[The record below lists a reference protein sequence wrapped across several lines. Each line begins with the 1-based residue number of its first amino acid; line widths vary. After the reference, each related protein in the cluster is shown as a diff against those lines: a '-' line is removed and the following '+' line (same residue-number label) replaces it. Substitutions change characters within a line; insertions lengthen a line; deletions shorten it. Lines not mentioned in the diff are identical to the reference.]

1 MSTLS
6 SPPHFVNGENARLRE
21 KRGDEAAVF
30 GRHLR
35 ELRLVRGLTQ
45 AQVAERCG
53 TMVPVISNLE
63 RGMTVPTLSTMLH
76 LARAL
81 ECRPSELVKIFDGN
95 QDASRTSRK
104 H

>member
-1 MSTLS
+1 
-6 SPPHFVNGENARLRE
+6 LRE

-35 ELRLVRGLTQ
+35 ELRLARGLTQ

-63 RGMTVPTLSTMLH
+63 RGVTVPTLSTLLH
-76 LARAL
+76 LAKAL
-81 ECRPSELVKIFDGN
+81 GCRPSELVAIFN
-95 QDASRTSRK
+95 
-104 H
+104 

>member
-1 MSTLS
+1 
-6 SPPHFVNGENARLRE
+6 LRE

-35 ELRLVRGLTQ
+35 ELRLARGLTQ

-63 RGMTVPTLSTMLH
+63 RGVTVPTLSTLLH
-76 LARAL
+76 LAKAL
-81 ECRPSELVKIFDGN
+81 DCQPSGLIRIFDRDQN
-95 QDASRTSRK
+95 ASRTRR
-104 H
+104 

>member
-1 MSTLS
+1 
-6 SPPHFVNGENARLRE
+6 LRE
-21 KRGDEAAVF
+21 NRGDEAAVF

-35 ELRLVRGLTQ
+35 EQRLARGLTQ

-63 RGMTVPTLSTMLH
+63 RGITVPTLSTLLH
-76 LARAL
+76 LANAL
-81 ECRPSELVKIFDGN
+81 DCTMGELVAVF
-95 QDASRTSRK
+95 DASGAKPR